1 MANRADLIRE
11 NGQGNDMRKT
21 DHQLLDKMQQIDSD
35 TEVRRLTQEVAELVI
50 EREFYKRIAM
60 QYARDLEATNFLSRG
75 SPQKRL

>member
-1 MANRADLIRE
+1 MANRAELIRE
-11 NGQGNDMRKT
+11 NGAGDEKRKT

-60 QYARDLEATNFLSRG
+60 QYARDIEASNFLSRG
-75 SPQKRL
+75 SPQKRF